1 MPAPKGSARGARDT
15 VTVYPGNRL
24 SVVFSILGA
33 LVAADIGR
41 GNVNRVGGIWVAP
54 ELAEMTAVTT
64 DCGEMS
70 PPPKEL
76 RFEKIA
82 LGDDVPMPSIV
93 SFQWH
98 PATGELSF
106 STQSTALSLPETLV
120 TAASARSSRHCE

>member
-1 MPAPKGSARGARDT
+1 
-15 VTVYPGNRL
+15 VYPGNRL

-33 LVAADIGR
+33 LAAADIGR
-41 GNVNRVGGIWVAP
+41 DNVNRVDGIWVAA
-54 ELAEMTAVTT
+54 ELAEITAVAMA
-64 DCGEMS
+64 CGEMG
-70 PPPKEL
+70 PPPEEL

-82 LGDDVPMPSIV
+82 LGDDAPMPSIV

-106 STQSTALSLPETLV
+106 TTQSKAFSLPETLV